1 MQQFFDFPAT
11 PKFNFD
17 NFVVCNGNRTAF
29 QFARQLA
36 DRDSAE
42 NLLYIHGPAG
52 SGKTHLLKALGSCF
66 YRREEPSTF
75 PYVSFKDVDALYQG
89 KFPAEATSK
98 LAELFRDA
106 PVLLVDDIHL
116 IPDNVNIRVELWQIF
131 NDFYTAGRKIAITGS
146 SLPRELPN
154 LDDHLV
160 SRLLWGLVAK
170 VDVSDDDSRRM
181 IMKKLAED
189 RQVFLQADVIDYLL
203 LHTRRDIP
211 SLIDALEQIR
221 RHALA
226 AKRKIS
232 VRLAKETLGL

>member
-1 MQQFFDFPAT
+1 MQRFFDFPVT

-29 QFARQLA
+29 QFAGQLA
-36 DRDSAE
+36 GGNGTE
-42 NLLYIHGPAG
+42 NLLYIYGPSG
-52 SGKTHLLKALGSCF
+52 SGKTHLLTALGSCF
-66 YRREEPSTF
+66 YRQQKPPSF
-75 PYVSFKDVDALYQG
+75 PYISFKDIDELYG
-89 KFPAEATSK
+89 GEFPAEETSK

-116 IPDNVNIRVELWQIF
+116 IPDNVNIRVELWQVF
-131 NDFYTAGRKIAITGS
+131 NDFYTAGKKIAVTGL
-146 SLPRELPN
+146 SLPKELPH
-154 LDDHLV
+154 LDDHLI

-203 LHTRRDIP
+203 VHTRRDIP
-211 SLIDALEQIR
+211 SLIDALELIR
-221 RHALA
+221 RQALA
-226 AKRKIS
+226 TKRKIS